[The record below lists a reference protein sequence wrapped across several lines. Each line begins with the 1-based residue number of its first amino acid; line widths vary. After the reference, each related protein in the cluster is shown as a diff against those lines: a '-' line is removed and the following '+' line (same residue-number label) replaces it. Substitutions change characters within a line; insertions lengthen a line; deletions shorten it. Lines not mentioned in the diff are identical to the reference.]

1 MKKILW
7 IANYYDGEDE
17 NYFLFAEIDNYE
29 IARITFNQ
37 LFKNEYDTGLDEA
50 DFRDLLR
57 IEHVSD
63 LKKEYK
69 IILK

>member
-29 IARITFNQ
+29 IARQTFNQ
-37 LFKNEYDTGLDEA
+37 LFKNEYDVEVGEA

-57 IEHVSD
+57 IQHTFD
-63 LKKEYK
+63 LQKEYK